1 MKRATWGL
9 GVGVGV
15 FALVAAVGVNMSAG
29 SKHAR
34 LSPSTTVSGSSGIRF
49 TNVTVTAASA
59 HGESAVAMTISN
71 KTNGP
76 ISLMTVTSPLSS
88 MNMLYY
94 DTNMC
99 QGDTAMTWLA
109 NIFISQN
116 QIQLLGYQNQG
127 VMLARLHQNLKVGT
141 TVPLQVKYSN
151 FSTSRT
157 VTLQARVV
165 APPNGLHFHL
175 SSMKM

>member
-1 MKRATWGL
+1 M
-9 GVGVGV
+9 GVGVI
-15 FALVAAVGVNMSAG
+15 ALVGAVGLNMNTGKKSAQT
-29 SKHAR
+29 
-34 LSPSTTVSGSSGIRF
+34 SPSTTVSGTSGIRF
-49 TNVTVTAASA
+49 ANVTVTAASA
-59 HGESAVAMTISN
+59 HGESAVAMTIIN
-71 KTNGP
+71 KSDGP

-116 QIQLLGYQNQG
+116 QVQLLGYQNQG
-127 VMLARLHQNLKVGT
+127 VMLARLHQDLKVGT

-151 FSTSRT
+151 FSTARI

-165 APPNGLHFHL
+165 APPKGLHFHL
-175 SSMKM
+175 SAMKM

>member
-1 MKRATWGL
+1 MNTGKK
-9 GVGVGV
+9 
-15 FALVAAVGVNMSAG
+15 SAQT
-29 SKHAR
+29 
-34 LSPSTTVSGSSGIRF
+34 SPSTTVSGTSGIRF
-49 TNVTVTAASA
+49 ANVTVTAASA
-59 HGESAVAMTISN
+59 HGESAVAMTIIN
-71 KTNGP
+71 KSDGP

-116 QIQLLGYQNQG
+116 QVQLLGYQNQG
-127 VMLARLHQNLKVGT
+127 VMLARLHQDLKVGT

-151 FSTSRT
+151 FSTARI

-165 APPNGLHFHL
+165 APPKGLHFHL
-175 SSMKM
+175 SAMKM